1 MEKKCKKEY
10 REYTDH
16 LEKSIEQMSKLRFMR
31 KNKGIM
37 MEEYLKKLP
46 LSLSKAVIRTRLNM
60 VKAKSNYKG
69 SNRNDN

>member
-1 MEKKCKKEY
+1 MK
-10 REYTDH
+10 
-16 LEKSIEQMSKLRFMR
+16 KSIEQMSKLRFMR